1 MKIILAI
8 LAAGATF
15 TALDYVWL
23 AHIMKGFYLE
33 KLAPFVDIKNGSLVV
48 NMPAAVVFYV
58 IALFTVYFFVV
69 RNATDAWTAA
79 WTGALL
85 GFCMYAFYDFTN
97 LATLK
102 GYPTSLALIDT
113 AWGTFLVGCVS
124 LVMYLVLA

>member
-1 MKIILAI
+1 MKTIFAI
-8 LAAGATF
+8 LASGVTF
-15 TALDYVWL
+15 TLLDYVWL
-23 AHIMKGFYLE
+23 AHVMKGFYLE

-69 RNATDAWTAA
+69 RNATDMWTAA

-102 GYPTSLALIDT
+102 DYPTSLAIIDT

-124 LVMYLVLA
+124 VVMFWVLS